1 MNLIMLICL
10 WGVNTFFYNKHVLN
24 FIFSAY
30 YMLSS
35 NIKASQ
41 TFTSPSSR
49 LSGCLMDLC
58 VIELICFA
66 LWPLYP
72 FIFRSSFPLSH
83 FTSIKI
89 FQDSQNV
96 SFSND
101 ESDFLVWRRFP
112 KKIRRWGAETKLF
125 SYWDSNL
132 YIYNNKKKLRSYNYL
147 QWRTCAPHLS
157 YRKPHFSVC
166 TNTRLLF
173 HADESAPSFTK
184 FAEGRSQLKAF
195 MTNRWRHKLQSLQ
208 LQCSNWFT
216 CYENESTSK
225 NCGALSIVLINICTY
240 IKHICIHIN

>member
-112 KKIRRWGAETKLF
+112 KKFEDGGQRQ
-125 SYWDSNL
+125 
-132 YIYNNKKKLRSYNYL
+132 NYFPIGT
-147 QWRTCAPHLS
+147 WT
-157 YRKPHFSVC
+157 
-166 TNTRLLF
+166 
-173 HADESAPSFTK
+173 
-184 FAEGRSQLKAF
+184 
-195 MTNRWRHKLQSLQ
+195 
-208 LQCSNWFT
+208 
-216 CYENESTSK
+216 
-225 NCGALSIVLINICTY
+225 CTY
-240 IKHICIHIN
+240 IITKKIAVLQLFTMTNLRPAPFL

>member
-125 SYWDSNL
+125 SYWNLNL
-132 YIYNNKKKLRSYNYL
+132 YIYNNKKNCGPTIIYNDELAPRTFLIENPIFLYALIRVYFFTLMNRLLHLRNLLREGANLKPSWPTDGATSYNRYNYNVQTDL
-147 QWRTCAPHLS
+147 RA
-157 YRKPHFSVC
+157 
-166 TNTRLLF
+166 TRMNQLPRIAGPSALF
-173 HADESAPSFTK
+173 
-184 FAEGRSQLKAF
+184 
-195 MTNRWRHKLQSLQ
+195 
-208 LQCSNWFT
+208 
-216 CYENESTSK
+216 
-225 NCGALSIVLINICTY
+225 
-240 IKHICIHIN
+240 

>member
-10 WGVNTFFYNKHVLN
+10 WGVNTFFYNKHVFN

-72 FIFRSSFPLSH
+72 FIFRSSSSLSH
-83 FTSIKI
+83 YTSIKI

-101 ESDFLVWRRFP
+101 ESDFLVWRRLP

-132 YIYNNKKKLRSYNYL
+132 YIYNNKKNCGPTIIYNDELAPRTFLIENPIFLYALIRFLTFSRWWICSFIYEICWGKEPTYSLHDQHMAPQVTIVTITMFKLIYVLREWINFQEL
-147 QWRTCAPHLS
+147 RGPQH
-157 YRKPHFSVC
+157 
-166 TNTRLLF
+166 
-173 HADESAPSFTK
+173 
-184 FAEGRSQLKAF
+184 
-195 MTNRWRHKLQSLQ
+195 
-208 LQCSNWFT
+208 CSN
-216 CYENESTSK
+216 
-225 NCGALSIVLINICTY
+225 
-240 IKHICIHIN
+240 